1 MVSFLLFIFIL
12 GLLVFVHE
20 LGHFLAAKKLG
31 VGVEEFG
38 FGYPPRL
45 RQTKI
50 GETTYSINI
59 IPFGG
64 FVKMIGVDDFLSKD
78 KRAFTNK
85 PPWSQAAILFSSIG
99 ANFLLAVLVFSLVF
113 RLGVLEPVR
122 VTIEDVLVGSPA
134 ATAGFQK
141 GDLVLAVN
149 GVEIKDGG
157 SLVSE
162 VRQHLGE
169 TILLGIKRGET
180 TLALEIVPRR
190 EYPADQGPLGIAIKT
205 HFEKKSYPLWKAP
218 IVGIT
223 ESFKLTRV
231 MIEGLRKMFADL
243 ILRRVVPKD
252 IAGPVGIA
260 QLTGEAV
267 SFGSL
272 AVLQLIGFLSLNLAL
287 VNLLPLPAL
296 DGGRLLF
303 VLIEAVFGRRVY
315 PRAQKQIHTLGF
327 VFLIILMVLVTAQ
340 DFHRLLAGRT
350 VWGFLRGALLR
361 GN

>member
-1 MVSFLLFIFIL
+1 MVSFLLFLFIL

-38 FGYPPRL
+38 FGYPPRIW
-45 RQTKI
+45 QTKI
-50 GETTYSINI
+50 GETIYSINT

-64 FVKMIGVDDFLSKD
+64 FVKMIGVDDFFSKD
-78 KRAFTNK
+78 RRAFTNK
-85 PPWSQAAILFSSIG
+85 PPWSQAAILFSSIF
-99 ANFLLAVLVFSLVF
+99 ANFLLAVLVFSLIF
-113 RLGVLEPVR
+113 SLGVPEPVR
-122 VTIEDVLVGSPA
+122 VAIEDVIIGSPA
-134 ATAGFQK
+134 ATIGLQK

-149 GVEIKDGG
+149 NVEIKDGG
-157 SLVSE
+157 SLTNE
-162 VRQHLGE
+162 VKQHLGE
-169 TILLGIKRGET
+169 TILLRIKRGET
-180 TLALEIVPRR
+180 ILALETVPRR

-218 IVGIT
+218 IIGIT
-223 ESFKLTRV
+223 ESFNLTRA
-231 MIEGLRKMFADL
+231 MISGLRKMFADL
-243 ILRRVVPKD
+243 ILRRIVPRD
-252 IAGPVGIA
+252 VAGPIGIA

-303 VLIEAVFGRRVY
+303 VLIEAVSGRRVY
-315 PRAQKQIHTLGF
+315 PRAQKQIHSLGF

-340 DFHRLLAGRT
+340 DFNRLLAGRT
-350 VWGFLRGALLR
+350 VWGLIKGTLLR
-361 GN
+361 GD